1 MIEFGDLRLYT
12 VDDLAEKL
20 DAHIN
25 TVREWIHSGKIQGKK
40 LGKRWYVTEEAL
52 RCYFLETDERPS
64 GEAKAENDVTKVFT
78 SGRVITEQEGRN
90 G

>member
-52 RCYFLETDERPS
+52 RCYFLESDGRPS
-64 GEAKAENDVTKVFT
+64 GEEETELTKVFT
-78 SGRVITEQEGRN
+78 SGRVIAEQDGRN